1 MFQGGPLRDSSPRV
15 ELRRSPRSGVRIPI
29 ALRHEG
35 ERFKGTT
42 FVVNAHGALVGAHR
56 NIPLGDRFEVPD
68 GMMLIGWFVAGAA
81 YYQMLRN
88 PKVIVALLDGLRA
101 AVNRVKSGAV

>member
-1 MFQGGPLRDSSPRV
+1 
-15 ELRRSPRSGVRIPI
+15 VRIPI

-56 NIPLGDRFEVPD
+56 NIPLGDRFEVEN
-68 GMMLIGWFVAGAA
+68 V
-81 YYQMLRN
+81 R
-88 PKVIVALLDGLRA
+88 
-101 AVNRVKSGAV
+101 NRVFCHFRVVYHGGLAADGFFRLGVEMLEAHPGLWGGDYSLAVP

>member
-1 MFQGGPLRDSSPRV
+1 MPVPDPVVRT
-15 ELRRSPRSGVRIPI
+15 EMRRSPRSSVRIPV

-56 NIPLGDRFEVPD
+56 NIPMGDIFELENV
-68 GMMLIGWFVAGAA
+68 
-81 YYQMLRN
+81 R
-88 PKVIVALLDGLRA
+88 
-101 AVNRVKSGAV
+101 NRVFCHCRVVFHGGLASDGFFRLGVEMLEAHPAVWGADYSVGAS